1 MGTAYTETTGFVASR
16 NNLIGLTL
24 GAVWSPCIGPTLGT
38 AVALAMRGKGL
49 VQTGIIFRIVLPG
62 RSGAIHPI

>member
-16 NNLIGLTL
+16 NFIGLTL
-24 GAVWSPCIGPTLGT
+24 GAVWSSCIGPTLGT

-49 VQTGIIFRIVLPG
+49 VQTGSIFRIVLPG